1 MVNQGGGEEVKTEK
15 FKKEEW
21 TICNSLT
28 ELPYKE
34 IDEADY
40 IYSIT
45 RDLLV
50 GIENI
55 KTMIPETRKYYE
67 EEYVKMLEY
76 LVSKKLNTVQFL
88 RYAYA
93 RARLSAEVCN
103 RDIGYTLFKPRV
115 Y

>member
-1 MVNQGGGEEVKTEK
+1 MKTEK

-103 RDIGYTLFKPRV
+103 RDIGYTLFKPRA